1 MKRNVMQKMF
11 SKELKK
17 DKAYKINGQYVITG
31 KGDSWNDAKDEI
43 EKLYNSWIE
52 SCELLGQ
59 GEDEIISRING
70 SEIVKETENDMINY
84 YFIDKKGIIGEPLI
98 IKADNEEQ
106 QLNLYLLL
114 LLISSK
120 LESNIKEQIRAFVKQ
135 EQMK

>member
-1 MKRNVMQKMF
+1 MF

-70 SEIVKETENDMINY
+70 SKIVKDVENDMINY

-98 IKADNEEQ
+98 IKACNEEQ

-120 LESNIKEQIRAFVKQ
+120 LESNIKEQIRTFVKQ

>member
-1 MKRNVMQKMF
+1 MF

-70 SEIVKETENDMINY
+70 SKIVKEVENDMINY

-98 IKADNEEQ
+98 IKAYNEEQ

-120 LESNIKEQIRAFVKQ
+120 LESNIKEQIRTFVKQ

>member
-1 MKRNVMQKMF
+1 MF

-17 DKAYKINGQYVITG
+17 DKAYKINGQYVVTG

-52 SCELLGQ
+52 TCELLGQ

-70 SEIVKETENDMINY
+70 SEIVKEVENDMINY

-120 LESNIKEQIRAFVKQ
+120 LESNIKEQIRTFVKQ

>member
-1 MKRNVMQKMF
+1 MQKMF

-52 SCELLGQ
+52 TCELLGQ
-59 GEDEIISRING
+59 GEDEIISRINE
-70 SEIVKETENDMINY
+70 SEIVKEIENDMINY

-98 IKADNEEQ
+98 IKANNEEQ

-120 LESNIKEQIRAFVKQ
+120 LESNIKEQIRTFVKQ

>member
-1 MKRNVMQKMF
+1 MF